1 MPCTPVRKQCVPY
14 NCNCNSTAVPFLP
27 TELSKLCSFV
37 SDFFKSEFRFI
48 ALNVLL
54 LHTHTYTWRAAWTR
68 RDGME
73 EWRAI
78 FISEKKE
85 VVGTIAHPAIFLSSK
100 QCKAKWN
107 RNRTKKELTDMADCA
122 VCRPHQSSTQ
132 QQKQEKNQR
141 QSKKQKLK
149 KKKMQKAPGTE
160 GNKTKREEGERRK
173 WKYIVNSRQEITL
186 FGHSFHER

>member
-122 VCRPHQSSTQ
+122 VCRQA
-132 QQKQEKNQR
+132 
-141 QSKKQKLK
+141 K
-149 KKKMQKAPGTE
+149 KKRKHSRGPIKVAHSSRNKKKTSAKAK
-160 GNKTKREEGERRK
+160 NKNWKRKRCKKHPERKETKRNEKKENEENGN
-173 WKYIVNSRQEITL
+173 I
-186 FGHSFHER
+186 